1 MKIFQIGLAIAMMAG
16 TAAVQ
21 ADSVNNQHN
30 EPVVSQYEFSSVSY
44 GSNQDGNTYSRV
56 VTMHNGVKDS
66 DITTVNGVVSNV
78 LWDKNSQGKTAPGYI
93 QGVGLKDGNVT
104 ANAVNAKNVQASSG
118 TIGNLYGNHLTVPAA
133 MLGGVAF
140 SGNGSISGV
149 QTHGSDP
156 ASAVSVQYLQE
167 YLAAK
172 PNDVSIQ
179 HSFAKALADLQAK
192 VAQLEN
198 ENKQLKA
205 EIESL
210 KNKKKS

>member
-1 MKIFQIGLAIAMMAG
+1 MKLFQIGLALVMMAG

-21 ADSVNNQHN
+21 ADSVKAQNK

-93 QGVGLKDGNVT
+93 QGVGLKDGNIT
-104 ANAVNAKNVQASSG
+104 ANAVAAKNIQASSG

-133 MLGGVAF
+133 SLGDVSF

-149 QTHGSDP
+149 KTNGSDRS
-156 ASAVSVQYLQE
+156 SAVSVQYLQE
-167 YLAAK
+167 YLSVN
-172 PNDVSIQ
+172 PNSTNMQNPLV
-179 HSFAKALADLQAK
+179 KALADLQTK

-198 ENKQLKA
+198 ENKQLKM

-210 KNKKKS
+210 KK

>member
-1 MKIFQIGLAIAMMAG
+1 MKLFQIGLALVMMAG

-21 ADSVNNQHN
+21 ADSVKAQNK

-93 QGVGLKDGNVT
+93 QGVCLKDGNIT
-104 ANAVNAKNVQASSG
+104 ANAVAAKNIQASSG

-133 MLGGVAF
+133 SLGDVSF

-149 QTHGSDP
+149 KTNGSDLS
-156 ASAVSVQYLQE
+156 SAVSVQYLQE
-167 YLAAK
+167 YLSVN
-172 PNDVSIQ
+172 PNSTNMQNPLV
-179 HSFAKALADLQAK
+179 KALADLQTK

-198 ENKQLKA
+198 ENKQLKT

-210 KNKKKS
+210 KK

>member
-1 MKIFQIGLAIAMMAG
+1 MKLFQIGLALVMMAG

-21 ADSVNNQHN
+21 ADSVKTQNK

-44 GSNQDGNTYSRV
+44 GSNPDGNTYSRV

-93 QGVGLKDGNVT
+93 QGVSLKDGNVT
-104 ANAVNAKNVQASSG
+104 ANAVAAKNIQASSG

-133 MLGGVAF
+133 VLGDVTF
-140 SGNGSISGV
+140 SGNGSVSGV
-149 QTHGSDP
+149 KTNGSDLS
-156 ASAVSVQYLQE
+156 SAVSVQYLQE
-167 YLAAK
+167 YLSVN
-172 PNDVSIQ
+172 PNSTNMQNSLV
-179 HSFAKALADLQAK
+179 KALTDLQTK

-198 ENKQLKA
+198 ENKQLKT

-210 KNKKKS
+210 KK

>member
-1 MKIFQIGLAIAMMAG
+1 MRLFQIGLALVMMAG

-21 ADSVNNQHN
+21 ADSIKTQNK

-44 GSNQDGNTYSRV
+44 GSNPDGNTYSRV

-78 LWDKNSQGKTAPGYI
+78 LWDKNSQGKTALGYI
-93 QGVGLKDGNVT
+93 QGVSLKDGNVT
-104 ANAVNAKNVQASSG
+104 ANAVAAKNIQASSG

-133 MLGGVAF
+133 VLGDVTF
-140 SGNGSISGV
+140 SGNGSVSGV
-149 QTHGSDP
+149 KTNGSDLS
-156 ASAVSVQYLQE
+156 SAVSVQYLQE
-167 YLAAK
+167 YLSVN
-172 PNDVSIQ
+172 PNSTNMQNSLV
-179 HSFAKALADLQAK
+179 KALTDLQTK

-198 ENKQLKA
+198 ENKQLKT

-210 KNKKKS
+210 KK

>member
-1 MKIFQIGLAIAMMAG
+1 MKLFQIGLALVMMAG

-21 ADSVNNQHN
+21 ADSVKAQNK

-93 QGVGLKDGNVT
+93 QGVGLKDGNIT
-104 ANAVNAKNVQASSG
+104 ANAVAAKNIQASSG

-133 MLGGVAF
+133 SLGDVSF

-149 QTHGSDP
+149 KTNGSDLS
-156 ASAVSVQYLQE
+156 SAVSVQYLQE
-167 YLAAK
+167 YLSVN
-172 PNDVSIQ
+172 PNSTNMQNPLV
-179 HSFAKALADLQAK
+179 KALADLQTK

-198 ENKQLKA
+198 ENKQLKM

-210 KNKKKS
+210 KK

>member
-1 MKIFQIGLAIAMMAG
+1 MKVFQIGLAIAMMAG

-104 ANAVNAKNVQASSG
+104 ANAVAAKNIQASSG
-118 TIGNLYGNHLTVPAA
+118 SIGNLYGNHLTVPTAV
-133 MLGGVAF
+133 LGGVTF
-140 SGNGSISGV
+140 GGNGGISGV
-149 QTHGSDP
+149 QTNSSDLT
-156 ASAVSVQYLQE
+156 SAVSVQYLKD
-167 YLAAK
+167 YLA
-172 PNDVSIQ
+172 VSQ
-179 HSFAKALADLQAK
+179 SSTSMQNSLAKALSDLQMK
-192 VAQLEN
+192 VTKLEN
-198 ENKQLKA
+198 EKKQLKA

-210 KNKKKS
+210 KK

>member
-1 MKIFQIGLAIAMMAG
+1 MKLFQIGLALIMMAG

-21 ADSVNNQHN
+21 ADSVKNQNN

-44 GSNQDGNTYSRV
+44 GNNSDGQTYSRV

-78 LWDKNSQGKTAPGYI
+78 LWDKNSQGQTAPGYI

-104 ANAVNAKNVQASSG
+104 ANAVAAKNIQASSA
-118 TIGNLYGNHLTVPAA
+118 TIGMMYGTHLTVPAA
-133 MLGGVAF
+133 ALGNVVF
-140 SGNGSISGV
+140 SGNGSVSGV
-149 QTHGSDP
+149 QTNGSDP
-156 ASAVSVQYLQE
+156 TSAVSVQYLQD
-167 YLAAK
+167 YLAVN
-172 PNDVSIQ
+172 PNSMNMQNSLVKTVS
-179 HSFAKALADLQAK
+179 DLQTK
-192 VAQLEN
+192 VAQLEA

-210 KNKKKS
+210 KK